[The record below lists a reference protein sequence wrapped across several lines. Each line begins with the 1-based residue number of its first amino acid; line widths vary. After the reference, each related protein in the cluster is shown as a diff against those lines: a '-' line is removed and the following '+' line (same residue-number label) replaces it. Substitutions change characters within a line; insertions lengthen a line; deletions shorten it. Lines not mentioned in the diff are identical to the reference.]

1 MILREI
7 VEEVNQIP
15 ANQREQLKN
24 DLNQIRQALQLG
36 HIDAVYRIISDME
49 WTLDE
54 ME

>member
-1 MILREI
+1 MILSPEI
-7 VEEVNQIP
+7 SET
-15 ANQREQLKN
+15 QREKLKN
-24 DLNQIRQALQLG
+24 NLIQIRQALELG

>member
-7 VEEVNQIP
+7 VETVNQI
-15 ANQREQLKN
+15 EKLKN
-24 DLNQIRQALQLG
+24 DLIHIRQALELG